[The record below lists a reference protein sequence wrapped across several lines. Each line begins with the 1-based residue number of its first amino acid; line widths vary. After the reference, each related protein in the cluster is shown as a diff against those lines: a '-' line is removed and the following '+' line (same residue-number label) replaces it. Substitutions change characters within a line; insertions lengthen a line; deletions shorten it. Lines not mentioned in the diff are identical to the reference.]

1 MHGKVEAGGS
11 WKAEAGGSWKAGV
24 ENKSKVGAGRRLKGR
39 KELVIKR
46 KPLWYHTKHVR
57 IGTLPKWGYSCHR
70 RFIVK

>member
-24 ENKSKVGAGRRLKGR
+24 EKNWKVGAGRRLKGR

-46 KPLWYHTKHVR
+46 KPLWCHTKQALYRNGDIAV
-57 IGTLPKWGYSCHR
+57 IDDS
-70 RFIVK
+70 